1 LEYARLSDTQVGAW
15 CCRTESDTG
24 RQGLCTLGWWFTVNL
39 RKLVG
44 FLVVIFVLFWII
56 AQPASA
62 SGSVNNVMANLRSAG
77 SSIATFMTNIF

>member
-1 LEYARLSDTQVGAW
+1 
-15 CCRTESDTG
+15 
-24 RQGLCTLGWWFTVNL
+24 
-39 RKLVG
+39 VG

-56 AQPASA
+56 AHPASA